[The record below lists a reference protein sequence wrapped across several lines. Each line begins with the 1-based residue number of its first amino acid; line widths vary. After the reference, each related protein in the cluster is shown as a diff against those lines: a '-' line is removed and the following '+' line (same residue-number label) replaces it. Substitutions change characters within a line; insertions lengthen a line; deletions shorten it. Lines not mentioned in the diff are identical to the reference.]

1 MIGKQFIDLFFRVET
16 KEAQKD
22 IDNIGQGLD
31 NVGKKGGIAQKGLTL
46 LGNGFKFVGGAIK
59 AAGIG
64 LLVGLLAQL
73 TGIFQSNQ
81 KVADTFGRIM
91 LKLKP
96 VFDVLGDVIGFVASV
111 LEGLID
117 LFTGAINWLG
127 SLIGLSDGY
136 ASSTAD
142 LADEI
147 VNLRNEQKL
156 MNAEL
161 ALTQLQ
167 YQREAELQRQ
177 IRDDTSKT
185 MEERIA
191 ANEELG
197 RILEQQAEEE
207 RQMALVALDLA
218 EKELSLERDNIDLQ
232 VAVIEAKTKL
242 AEIDERIT
250 GQRSEQLVNLTS
262 LEKERADK
270 QKEYSER
277 IQKELEEEQK
287 AYDDI
292 LKKMRQHIEV
302 AEEELTLTEKLE
314 AAEKAFIEAKEHLA
328 TLKETDTTANKK
340 AIQDSKDLI
349 AQKKLESQAI
359 QEEINNMKAQD
370 DALAEFEDAHE
381 EQKAAVLAIYDEM
394 YKGLTKTGQE
404 YFDDLRLRQGVEN
417 AENLEDLK
425 LATGEIEFIYKELNA
440 AKGKLSE
447 ESRFTEEELA
457 EDLQALKK
465 YRGEFNTYYDSLEDQ
480 TKHRFDNEIK
490 QNQKELEEKKRLINE
505 EIKQIEEQNKIIID
519 KDKELEKKIEE
530 ATIAFNDAQK
540 ELKAQNLEAVLEF
553 MKTEQQKEIDAVE
566 DKYDAIIAK
575 TIEGSDHEKQL
586 TDEKNKAIQEIND
599 RYYNEARQKGID
611 FLQKQF
617 DIIKAFNKKQEEE
630 EKARKE
636 LALESALSVM
646 DSLLSISKTQADKE
660 IKQLDLKLKKGLIT
674 EEQYDKK
681 LLQIERE
688 QLRKE
693 KKAALLQIGVDTAS
707 GISSAVKA
715 GAGIPFPANLAA
727 IGAGI
732 AAVLAGVAQATSVLG
747 QSVEGIDNVTSDIG
761 GDGGDGDLSGDV
773 PGLPTFG
780 AIETDAPPIQAFVV
794 ESDVSNAQALQTE
807 LNLQSTL

>member
-1 MIGKQFIDLFFRVET
+1 
-16 KEAQKD
+16 
-22 IDNIGQGLD
+22 
-31 NVGKKGGIAQKGLTL
+31 
-46 LGNGFKFVGGAIK
+46 
-59 AAGIG
+59 
-64 LLVGLLAQL
+64 
-73 TGIFQSNQ
+73 
-81 KVADTFGRIM
+81 
-91 LKLKP
+91 
-96 VFDVLGDVIGFVASV
+96 
-111 LEGLID
+111 
-117 LFTGAINWLG
+117 
-127 SLIGLSDGY
+127 Y

-747 QSVEGIDNVTSDIG
+747 QSVEGID
-761 GDGGDGDLSGDV
+761 
-773 PGLPTFG
+773 
-780 AIETDAPPIQAFVV
+780 
-794 ESDVSNAQALQTE
+794 
-807 LNLQSTL
+807 